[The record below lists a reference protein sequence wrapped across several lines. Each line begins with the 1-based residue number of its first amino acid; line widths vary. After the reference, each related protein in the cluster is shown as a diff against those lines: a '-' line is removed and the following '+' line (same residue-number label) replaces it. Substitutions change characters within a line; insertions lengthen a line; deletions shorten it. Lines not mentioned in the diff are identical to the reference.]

1 MLLTIKNMLGASVM
15 SLQTGQPLARLSA
28 PIINPHNLK
37 IVAFYVT
44 GPMVDFTPAVLFS
57 EDIRE
62 FGEMGAIVDSSD
74 NILSPEGMVRL
85 GEVISYGF
93 TLDGIHV
100 VDEQNHRL
108 GRVENYTL
116 NPEDFMIQQLYLKPT
131 LMKSLAVAHLTINRS
146 QIVAIDNDKI
156 TVKTPTVREKAVKTT
171 KVAASPDAVPF
182 ENPFR
187 KPKPAAENIEQES

>member
-1 MLLTIKNMLGASVM
+1 MLGASVM

>member
-1 MLLTIKNMLGASVM
+1 MLITIKNMLGQPVM
-15 SLQTGQPLARLSA
+15 SLQTGQPIARLGM

-37 IVAFYVT
+37 IVAFYVS
-44 GPMVDFTPAVLFS
+44 GPMVEFNPAVLFS

-62 FGEMGAIVDSSD
+62 FGELGAIVDSAD

-85 GEVISYGF
+85 GEVISYDF
-93 TLDGIHV
+93 VLDGIHV
-100 VDEQNHRL
+100 VDEQHHRL

-116 NPEDFMIQQLYLKPT
+116 NPDDFMIQQLYLKPT
-131 LMKSLAVAHLTINRS
+131 LMKSLSVAHLTVSRD

-156 TVKTPTVREKAVKTT
+156 TVKTPTVREKAVKKIKTT
-171 KVAASPDAVPF
+171 ETPNAVPF

-187 KPKPAAENIEQES
+187 KPKPVAEHVESKN

>member
-1 MLLTIKNMLGASVM
+1 MLITINNMSGASVM
-15 SLQTGQPLARLSA
+15 SLQTGQPLAKLGE

-37 IVAFYVT
+37 IVAFYVS
-44 GPMVDFTPAVLFS
+44 GPMVDFDPAVLFA

-93 TLDGIHV
+93 ILNGIHV
-100 VDEQNHRL
+100 VDEQGHRL

-116 NPEDFMIQQLYLKPT
+116 NPGDFMIQQLYLKPT
-131 LMKSLAVAHLTINRS
+131 LAKSFRISHLTVSRD
-146 QIVAIDNDKI
+146 QILAIDNDRI
-156 TVKTPTVREKAVKTT
+156 TVKTPTVREKVVKSV
-171 KVAASPDAVPF
+171 KAAASPDAVPF

-187 KPKPAAENIEQES
+187 KPKPAAEQAEQK